1 MTEQQKTT
9 NTEETINAAA
19 DEVSKTVENAVTL
32 GRKVIAV
39 WLGVTRS
46 AIDAAATTLKTTSD
60 MITGISESVSD
71 LSDRVNVSSKKA

>member
-9 NTEETINAAA
+9 NTEETINAAV
-19 DEVSKTVENAVTL
+19 EQVGKTAENVVTL
-32 GRKVIAV
+32 GRKVTAL

-46 AIDAAATTLKTTSD
+46 AIDAAAATLKTTSD
-60 MITGISESVSD
+60 MITGVSESVSE

>member
-19 DEVSKTVENAVTL
+19 EEVSKTVENAVTL

-39 WLGVTRS
+39 WLGVTR
-46 AIDAAATTLKTTSD
+46 
-60 MITGISESVSD
+60 
-71 LSDRVNVSSKKA
+71 LSLIHI